1 MIIQHPLLWC
11 AILFAAGI
19 IIGEGMSVIV
29 CLPILAAAVIGAYL
43 LRHVRMWYE
52 LMTVVVWL
60 ALGCCR
66 GAACAHTPEPAWPE
80 HIRQQTAVLRD
91 GYAER
96 LGRAGVSRQTLA
108 LSQALVVGDRG
119 GMDYTRRQAYAHAG
133 ASHLLALSGMHLGI
147 LFSLLYILII
157 RPLRAT
163 RWRWAALLPL
173 LLTLWGYV
181 LLTGMPVSLVR
192 AAVMLSLCSVMLLQ
206 HYVTDPLHP
215 LAVSAIAILFFSPE
229 DIHSLSFQLSFSAVS
244 FILLL
249 SPQLNDYDL
258 HLPRMTKLLAVSCIA
273 QAGTLPL
280 TLYHF
285 HQLPLLAPLLS
296 LILLPLTMVIVYL
309 SLLTFALPFVLLGE
323 CLNAMVAMQERIIH
337 LASVIPGATL
347 TGIYPTLPVVIL
359 LYAALLLMFIRL
371 SRLTL

>member
-19 IIGEGMSVIV
+19 IIGEGMSVLV
-29 CLPILAAAVIGAYL
+29 CLPILAAAVTGAYL
-43 LRHVRMWYE
+43 LRHVRTWYE
-52 LMTVVVWL
+52 LMTILVWM

-66 GAACAHTPEPAWPE
+66 GAACASTPEPTWPE
-80 HIRQQTAVLRD
+80 HIRQQTAVLRE
-91 GYAER
+91 GYAGR
-96 LGRAGVSRQTLA
+96 LGKAGVSRQTLA
-108 LSQALVVGDRG
+108 LSQALIVGNRDG
-119 GMDYTRRQAYAHAG
+119 LDSTQRRAYAHAG

-147 LFSLLYILII
+147 LYGLLYILFI

-163 RWRWAALLPL
+163 QWRWAALLPL

-206 HYVTDPLHP
+206 HYATDPLHP
-215 LAVSAIAILFFSPE
+215 LAVSAIVILFFSPE
-229 DIHSLSFQLSFSAVS
+229 DIHSLSFQLSFSAVF
-244 FILLL
+244 FILVL
-249 SPQLNDYDL
+249 SPMINDYDL
-258 HLPRMTKLLAVSCIA
+258 HLPRLTKMLAVSCIA

-280 TLYHF
+280 TLYYF

-296 LILLPLTMVIVYL
+296 LILLPLTMVIIYL
-309 SLLTFALPFVLLGE
+309 SLLTFALPFVLLGQ
-323 CLNAMVAMQERIIH
+323 CLNVVVAMQDRIIH
-337 LASVIPGATL
+337 LATVIPGATL

-371 SRLTL
+371 SRMTL